1 MNRRA
6 ALDPDYGVFVAGP
19 PRRVRSW
26 FRGAFVEVV
35 ACDIGRAPQPG
46 YVGMGD
52 GDACEQVEK
61 MPPGKPPPKRKV
73 LPLDER
79 MRRHIRSHWGSMQL
93 KNLAAY
99 VRMPVADLWSYLAE
113 RPETYTL
120 TGQLGKRR
128 PAPRVTLKIT
138 NFQEDHK

>member
-1 MNRRA
+1 MNRLA
-6 ALDPDYGVFVAGP
+6 ALDPDYGKFVAGP

-26 FRGAFVEVV
+26 FRGAFVWVV

-46 YVGMGD
+46 YVGKYVGK
-52 GDACEQVEK
+52 GDACE
-61 MPPGKPPPKRKV
+61 PPPKRKTPPKRKV

-79 MRRHIRSHWGSMQL
+79 MQRRIRSYCGSMQL

-113 RPETYTL
+113 RPETYEL

-128 PAPRVTLKIT
+128 PAPRVALRT
-138 NFQEDHK
+138 